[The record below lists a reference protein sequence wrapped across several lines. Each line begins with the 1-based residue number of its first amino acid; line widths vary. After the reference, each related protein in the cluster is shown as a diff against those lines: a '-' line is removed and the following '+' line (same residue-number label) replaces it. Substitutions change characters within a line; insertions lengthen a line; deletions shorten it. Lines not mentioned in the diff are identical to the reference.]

1 MPPVYRLALPA
12 LCLSLI
18 LPCAFSVEAAD
29 PAPAA
34 AEKPAEE
41 KPVERQPLLERSQEE
56 AAALERKIP
65 TQEQQQLQAGT
76 DSFLALWKPANTAE
90 PKGAVII
97 IPGAGETADWP
108 QAISPL
114 RRKLPD
120 AEWSSLSITLPDLQS
135 EAIAPRIVEVA
146 PAPKTPDAGSKDAT
160 TAAPIEQAAGGE
172 ADVADK
178 AIEQAA
184 GGEADVADKAIVETT
199 EEQAK
204 ADAERIFARIDAA
217 IAYAEQQSARS
228 IVVLGHGTGAYWAA
242 RYLSEKQPSQIEKL
256 VMVAA
261 QTPVTAKPELA
272 ELTPTLKLPTADIF
286 YMDKP
291 VDRNAA
297 LERLQASKRLKT
309 SGFSQVSLKA
319 LPGNAKAEQEQLVRR
334 VRGWL
339 NPQPAA
345 D

>member
-1 MPPVYRLALPA
+1 MPFVYRLAMPA

-34 AEKPAEE
+34 TAEKPAED
-41 KPVERQPLLERSQEE
+41 KPAERQPLLERSQEE
-56 AAALERKIP
+56 AAALERLLP
-65 TQEQQQLQAGT
+65 AQEQQQLQAGSET
-76 DSFLALWKPANTAE
+76 FLALWKPANTAE

-108 QAISPL
+108 QAIGPL
-114 RRKLPD
+114 RRKLPN
-120 AEWSSLSITLPDLQS
+120 AQWSSLSITLPDLQS
-135 EAIAPRIVEVA
+135 DAIAPRVIEPA
-146 PAPKTPDAGSKDAT
+146 AAPKAPESGSKDST
-160 TAAPIEQAAGGE
+160 TAQPIEQAAGGE
-172 ADVADK
+172 AEVAD
-178 AIEQAA
+178 QV
-184 GGEADVADKAIVETT
+184 VAETT
-199 EEQAK
+199 EEQSR

-242 RYLSEKQPSQIEKL
+242 RYLSEKQTAQVEKF
-256 VMVAA
+256 VMVDA
-261 QTPVTAKPELA
+261 QAPAKAKPPLA

-291 VDRNAA
+291 LDRNAA
-297 LERLQASKRLKT
+297 LERMQASKRLKT
-309 SGFSQVSLKA
+309 SAFSQVALKA
-319 LPGNAKAEQEQLVRR
+319 LPDKKAEEEQLLRR

-339 NPQPAA
+339 NPQSA

>member
-29 PAPAA
+29 PVPAQTPTEA
-34 AEKPAEE
+34 
-41 KPVERQPLLERSQEE
+41 KPVERQPLPERSQEE
-56 AAALERKIP
+56 AAALARTIP
-65 TQEQQQLQAGT
+65 AEEQQQLQAGDDT
-76 DSFLALWKPANTAE
+76 FLSLWKPANVAE
-90 PKGAVII
+90 PKGVVII

-108 QAISPL
+108 QAIGPL
-114 RRKLPD
+114 RRQLPN
-120 AEWSSLSITLPDLQS
+120 AGWSSLSITLPDLQS
-135 EAIAPRIVEVA
+135 DVIAPRVLDVPPTIKA
-146 PAPKTPDAGSKDAT
+146 PDVGSKDST

-178 AIEQAA
+178 VVV
-184 GGEADVADKAIVETT
+184 DSS
-199 EEQAK
+199 EEHAK
-204 ADAERIFARIDAA
+204 VDAERIFARLDAA
-217 IAYAEQQSARS
+217 IAYAEQQSAPS
-228 IVVLGHGTGAYWAA
+228 IVVLGHGTGGYWAA
-242 RYLSEKQPSQIEKL
+242 RYMSEKQPSQVEKL
-256 VMVAA
+256 VMVAV
-261 QTPVTAKPELA
+261 QTPAKAKPELT

-291 VDRNAA
+291 LDRNAA

-309 SGFSQVSLKA
+309 SAFSQVSLKS
-319 LPGNAKAEQEQLVRR
+319 LPGNAKDQQEQLVRR

-339 NPQPAA
+339 SPNAA

>member
-1 MPPVYRLALPA
+1 MPSVYRLAMPA

-34 AEKPAEE
+34 TAEKPAED

-56 AAALERKIP
+56 AAALERLLP
-65 TQEQQQLQAGT
+65 AQEQQQLQAGSET
-76 DSFLALWKPANTAE
+76 FLALWKPANTAE

-108 QAISPL
+108 QAIGPL

-120 AEWSSLSITLPDLQS
+120 AQWSSLSITLPDLQS
-135 EAIAPRIVEVA
+135 DAIAPRVVEPAAAAKA
-146 PAPKTPDAGSKDAT
+146 PETGSKDST
-160 TAAPIEQAAGGE
+160 TAQPIEQAAGGE
-172 ADVADK
+172 AEVAD
-178 AIEQAA
+178 QV
-184 GGEADVADKAIVETT
+184 VAETT
-199 EEQAK
+199 EEQSR

-228 IVVLGHGTGAYWAA
+228 IVVLGHGTGAYWAG
-242 RYLSEKQPSQIEKL
+242 RYLSEKQTAQVEKF
-256 VMVAA
+256 VMVDA
-261 QTPVTAKPELA
+261 QAPAKVLPPLA
-272 ELTPTLKLPTADIF
+272 ELTPTLKLPTVDIF

-291 VDRNAA
+291 LDRNAA
-297 LERLQASKRLKT
+297 LERMQASKRLKT
-309 SGFSQVSLKA
+309 SAFSQVALKA
-319 LPGNAKAEQEQLVRR
+319 LPDKKAEEVQLLRR

-339 NPQPAA
+339 NPQNT

>member
-1 MPPVYRLALPA
+1 MLPVSRLAMPA

-29 PAPAA
+29 PAPAPA

-56 AAALERKIP
+56 ASALERKVP
-65 TQEQQQLQAGT
+65 AQEQQQLQAGSDT
-76 DSFLALWKPANTAE
+76 FLALWKPANTAE

-97 IPGAGETADWP
+97 VPGVGETADWP
-108 QAISPL
+108 QAVGPL

-120 AEWSSLSITLPDLQS
+120 AHWNTLSITLPDVQS
-135 EAIAPRIVEVA
+135 DTIAPRAVEAPVA
-146 PAPKTPDAGSKDAT
+146 AKSADAGSKDST
-160 TAAPIEQAAGGE
+160 TAEPIEQAAGGE
-172 ADVADK
+172 AEVADK
-178 AIEQAA
+178 V
-184 GGEADVADKAIVETT
+184 VAETA
-199 EEQAK
+199 EEQSK

-217 IAYAEQQSARS
+217 IGYAEQQGARS

-242 RYLSEKQPSQIEKL
+242 RFLNEKQTAQVEKL
-256 VMVAA
+256 LMIAA
-261 QTPVTAKPELA
+261 QMPPKAKPELA
-272 ELTPTLKLPTADIF
+272 ELTPLLKLPTADIF

-291 VDRNAA
+291 LDRNAA

-309 SGFSQVSLKA
+309 SAFSQVALKA
-319 LPGNAKAEQEQLVRR
+319 LPDNKAEQEQLFRR

-339 NPQPAA
+339 NPQNP

>member
-1 MPPVYRLALPA
+1 MPA
-12 LCLSLI
+12 LCLSLL

-34 AEKPAEE
+34 TAEKPAEE

-56 AAALERKIP
+56 AAALERKVP
-65 TQEQQQLQAGT
+65 AQEQQQLQAGSDT
-76 DSFLALWKPANTAE
+76 FLALWKPANTAE

-108 QAISPL
+108 QAVGPL
-114 RRKLPD
+114 RQKLPD
-120 AEWSSLSITLPDLQS
+120 AEWSSLSITLPDLQGD
-135 EAIAPRIVEVA
+135 AIAPRVIEPA
-146 PAPKTPDAGSKDAT
+146 AAPKAPETGSKDAT
-160 TAAPIEQAAGGE
+160 TAQPIEQAAGGE
-172 ADVADK
+172 AEVAD
-178 AIEQAA
+178 QV
-184 GGEADVADKAIVETT
+184 VAETT
-199 EEQAK
+199 EEQNK

-217 IAYAEQQSARS
+217 IGYAEQQSARS

-242 RYLSEKQPSQIEKL
+242 RYLSERQSAQVEKL
-256 VMVAA
+256 VMVDVRAPA
-261 QTPVTAKPELA
+261 KAKPPLV

-291 VDRNAA
+291 LDRQAA
-297 LERLQASKRLKT
+297 LERMQASKRLKGST
-309 SGFSQVSLKA
+309 FSQVALHA
-319 LPGNAKAEQEQLVRR
+319 LPDNKAEQEQLFRR

-339 NPQPAA
+339 NPQRT

>member
-1 MPPVYRLALPA
+1 
-12 LCLSLI
+12 
-18 LPCAFSVEAAD
+18 
-29 PAPAA
+29 
-34 AEKPAEE
+34 
-41 KPVERQPLLERSQEE
+41 
-56 AAALERKIP
+56 
-65 TQEQQQLQAGT
+65 
-76 DSFLALWKPANTAE
+76 LWKPANTAE

-97 IPGAGETADWP
+97 IPGAGETVDWP
-108 QAISPL
+108 QAIGPL

-135 EAIAPRIVEVA
+135 DAIAPRIVEVA
-146 PAPKTPDAGSKDAT
+146 PTPKAADTGSKDST

-172 ADVADK
+172 AEVADK
-178 AIEQAA
+178 AIA
-184 GGEADVADKAIVETT
+184 ETT

-217 IAYAEQQSARS
+217 IAYAEQQSARR

-242 RYLSEKQPSQIEKL
+242 RYLSEKQPSQVEKF

-261 QTPVTAKPELA
+261 QMPAKAKPELA
-272 ELTPTLKLPTADIF
+272 ELPPTLKLPTADIF

-291 VDRNAA
+291 LDRNLA

-319 LPGNAKAEQEQLVRR
+319 LPGNSKAEQEQLFRR

-339 NPQPAA
+339 NPQNAVN
-345 D
+345 

>member
-1 MPPVYRLALPA
+1 MPPVYRLAMPA

-29 PAPAA
+29 PAPAPA
-34 AEKPAEE
+34 AEKAAEE

-56 AAALERKIP
+56 AAALERKVP
-65 TQEQQQLQAGT
+65 AQEQQQLQAGSDT
-76 DSFLALWKPANTAE
+76 FLALWKPANTAE
-90 PKGAVII
+90 PKGAVIL

-108 QAISPL
+108 QAIGPL

-120 AEWSSLSITLPDLQS
+120 VEWSSLSITLPDLQS
-135 EAIAPRIVEVA
+135 DAIAPRVVEA
-146 PAPKTPDAGSKDAT
+146 PTAPKTVDPGSKDST
-160 TAAPIEQAAGGE
+160 TAEPIEQAAGGE

-178 AIEQAA
+178 V
-184 GGEADVADKAIVETT
+184 VAESS
-199 EEQAK
+199 EEQSK

-217 IAYAEQQSARS
+217 LAYAEQQSARS

-242 RYLSEKQPSQIEKL
+242 RYMSERQSSQVEKL
-256 VMVAA
+256 VLVAA
-261 QTPVTAKPELA
+261 QTPAKAKPELV

-286 YMDKP
+286 YMDKAL
-291 VDRNAA
+291 DRNAA
-297 LERLQASKRLKT
+297 LERMQASKRLKA
-309 SGFSQVSLKA
+309 SAFSQVALKA
-319 LPGNAKAEQEQLVRR
+319 LPDNKAEQEQLFRR

-339 NPQPAA
+339 NPQSP

>member
-34 AEKPAEE
+34 AEQPAEE
-41 KPVERQPLLERSQEE
+41 KPLERQPLPERSQEE

-65 TQEQQQLQAGT
+65 SQEQQQLQAGGDT
-76 DSFLALWKPANTAE
+76 FLALWKPANTAE

-97 IPGAGETADWP
+97 VPGAGETVDWP
-108 QAISPL
+108 QAIGPL
-114 RRKLPD
+114 RRQLPD
-120 AEWSSLSITLPDLQS
+120 AQWSSLSITLPDLQS
-135 EAIAPRIVEVA
+135 DAIAPRIVEV
-146 PAPKTPDAGSKDAT
+146 PPVPKTPDTGSKDAT
-160 TAAPIEQAAGGE
+160 TAAPIEQVAGGE
-172 ADVADK
+172 AEVPDKPVA
-178 AIEQAA
+178 
-184 GGEADVADKAIVETT
+184 ETS
-199 EEQAK
+199 EEQSK

-217 IAYAEQQSARS
+217 IAFAEQQSARS
-228 IVVLGHGTGAYWAA
+228 IVILGHGTGAYWAA
-242 RYLSEKQPSQIEKL
+242 RYLSERQPSQIERF

-261 QTPVTAKPELA
+261 QTPAQVKPDLDHLA
-272 ELTPTLKLPTADIF
+272 PNLKLPTADIF

-291 VDRNAA
+291 LDRNAA
-297 LERLQASKRLKT
+297 LARLQASKRLKT
-309 SGFSQVSLKA
+309 SAFSQVALKA
-319 LPGNAKAEQEQLVRR
+319 LPGNDKAQQEQLVRR

-339 NPQPAA
+339 NPQNAA

>member
-1 MPPVYRLALPA
+1 MPSVYRLAMPA

-18 LPCAFSVEAAD
+18 LPCAFSVNAAD
-29 PAPAA
+29 PAPA

-56 AAALERKIP
+56 AAALERQVP
-65 TQEQQQLQAGT
+65 AQEQQQLQAGSDT
-76 DSFLALWKPANTAE
+76 FLALWKPANTAD

-108 QAISPL
+108 QAIGPL

-120 AEWSSLSITLPDLQS
+120 AQWSSLSITLPDLQS
-135 EAIAPRIVEVA
+135 DAIAPRVVETPVA
-146 PAPKTPDAGSKDAT
+146 PKAAESGSKDST
-160 TAAPIEQAAGGE
+160 TAQPIEQAAGGE
-172 ADVADK
+172 ADVAD
-178 AIEQAA
+178 QV
-184 GGEADVADKAIVETT
+184 VAETT
-199 EEQAK
+199 EEHSK

-217 IAYAEQQSARS
+217 IAYAEQQSVRS

-242 RYLSEKQPSQIEKL
+242 RYLSEKQTAQVEKFI
-256 VMVAA
+256 MIDA
-261 QTPVTAKPELA
+261 QAPTKAKPQLV
-272 ELTPTLKLPTADIF
+272 ELTPALKLPTADIF

-291 VDRNAA
+291 LDRHAA
-297 LERLQASKRLKT
+297 LQRMQASKRLKT
-309 SGFSQVSLKA
+309 SAFSQVALKA
-319 LPGNAKAEQEQLVRR
+319 LPDNKAEQEQLFRR

-339 NPQPAA
+339 NPQNV